1 VDIRFAL
8 TRESVVQSWLG
19 VGVDLIR
26 VERVAKLSDAARHRL
41 FLPAE
46 LETASTSLERKHEKL
61 AGRFAAKEAVLKA
74 LGTGLAQGIRWH
86 DIEISQND
94 LGAPVAFLHGKASE
108 IAQGMGVKQVL
119 LSISHEGGLAI
130 AFAALS
136 A

>member
-1 VDIRFAL
+1 M
-8 TRESVVQSWLG
+8 QSWLG
-19 VGVDLIR
+19 IGVDLIR
-26 VERVAKLSDAARHRL
+26 VERVAKLNDAARHRL

-46 LETASTSLERKHEKL
+46 LEIGSAHLDRKNEKL

-74 LGTGLAQGIRWH
+74 LGTGLAKGIRWH
-86 DIEISQND
+86 DIEISQNE
-94 LGAPVAFLHGKASE
+94 LGAPVVFLHGKAAE

-130 AFAALS
+130 AFVALS